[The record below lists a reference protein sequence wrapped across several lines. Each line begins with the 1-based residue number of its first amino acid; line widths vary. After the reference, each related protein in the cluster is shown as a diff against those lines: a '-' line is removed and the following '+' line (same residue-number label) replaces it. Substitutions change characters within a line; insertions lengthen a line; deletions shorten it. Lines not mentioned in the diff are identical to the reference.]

1 MAARSK
7 FDLQKFR
14 HAVALLKKK
23 GLIKNVDARTA
34 QPFFIRQGKTLKETV
49 KKFDDVVSGKVEP
62 VTLPPE
68 KVKKYK
74 EAGYETY
81 SPRKGDIHKVL
92 VPKSATETVSVTK
105 DKEIQIKEKTGITR
119 IKKAVPFKN
128 LTQWLQD
135 MQHDRLRINAM
146 KRRNEW
152 FGYTIKDR
160 EAHRNHSWVIYRTIE
175 QMIDDLVN
183 GTMSAHGTPIAE
195 RYPTQKS
202 GEEFFEALEIV
213 RIPHSDAWPK
223 PPAMRRIPFT
233 KRGPRKSKGPLAIER
248 ERAKKADAMRKW
260 RAGLKGKKLKEY
272 KRDAAKRAKKWRKK
286 HK

>member
-14 HAVALLKKK
+14 HAVSILKKK

-62 VTLPPE
+62 VSLPPE

-74 EAGYETY
+74 QAGYETY
-81 SPRKGDIHKVL
+81 TPHKGDINKVL

-119 IKKAVPFKN
+119 IKKAVPFKS

-135 MQHDRLRINAM
+135 MQKDRLRINAM

-152 FGYTIKDR
+152 FGYKIAGNT
-160 EAHRNHSWVIYRTIE
+160 SWTLYRTIE
-175 QMIDDLVN
+175 QMIEDLVN
-183 GTMSAHGTPIAE
+183 GTMSSHGTPIAE
-195 RYPTQKS
+195 RYPTRKS

-213 RIPHSDAWPK
+213 RVPRPEAWPN

-233 KRGPRKSKGPLAIER
+233 KRGPKKVKGPLAIER

-272 KRDAAKRAKKWRKK
+272 KKDAAKRAKRWRKK
-286 HK
+286 NR

>member
-1 MAARSK
+1 MAARRK

-68 KVKKYK
+68 KVKAYK
-74 EAGYETY
+74 VAGYETY
-81 SPRKGDIHKVL
+81 TPRKGDIHKVL
-92 VPKSATETVSVTK
+92 VPKSSTEKVTVEK
-105 DKEIQIKEKTGITR
+105 GEIKVKEKSGIER
-119 IKKAVPFKN
+119 IKKAVPFHN
-128 LTQWLQD
+128 LEQWLKD
-135 MQHDRLRINAM
+135 MQKDRLRINAM

-152 FGYTIKDR
+152 FGYKIAGNT
-160 EAHRNHSWVIYRTIE
+160 SWTLYRTIE

-183 GTMSAHGTPIAE
+183 GTMSSHGTPIAE
-195 RYPTQKS
+195 RYPSRKS

-213 RIPHSDAWPK
+213 RVPRSEAWPK

-233 KRGPRKSKGPLAIER
+233 KRQPKRVKGPLTIER
-248 ERAKKADAMRKW
+248 ERAKKADAMRRW
-260 RAGLKGKKLKEY
+260 RAGLKGKALKEY
-272 KRDAAKRAKKWRKK
+272 KKDARKRAKKWRKK
-286 HK
+286 NK